1 MRDKSIVS
9 LSDLLGREVVFNYYE
24 VDDNGDYRFDDDDD
38 VIMKEIKGIV
48 SSAYIDDFSFYY
60 RWNEPLYIRIQFKP
74 LEDRSIYKNISEE
87 DLICIFTDEY
97 NLESIIEIIN

>member
-1 MRDKSIVS
+1 MRGKSIVS

-24 VDDNGDYRFDDDDD
+24 VDDNDNET
-38 VIMKEIKGIV
+38 MKETKGIV
-48 SSAYIDDFSFYY
+48 ISSYIDDFSFYE

-97 NLESIIEIIN
+97 NLESITEIIN

>member
-24 VDDNGDYRFDDDDD
+24 VDDNDDET
-38 VIMKEIKGIV
+38 MKETKGIV
-48 SSAYIDDFSFYY
+48 SSAYIDDFSFYH

>member
-1 MRDKSIVS
+1 MRGKSIVS

-24 VDDNGDYRFDDDDD
+24 VDDNDNET
-38 VIMKEIKGIV
+38 MKETKGVV
-48 SSAYIDDFSFYY
+48 SSSYIDDFSFYE

-97 NLESIIEIIN
+97 NLESITEIIN